1 MIKINKIDGVLL
13 RDMLQA
19 GTTMLENN
27 REKVDALNVFPVPDG
42 DTGTNMTLTIQSAL
56 KEINSKEF
64 VRADEAASAIA
75 KGALRGAR
83 GNSGVIL
90 SQLFRGFAKEL
101 KDLDSISPLQFAHA
115 LEKGSMTAYKAV
127 MKPKEGTILTVA
139 RVIAEEAIKQAEK
152 APDDYDALF
161 DCILSTGEDILAKT
175 QQMLPV
181 LKQAG
186 VVDSG
191 GTGLLYIY
199 IGYAA
204 ALRGE
209 QLPDSDI
216 ISTSSETIDS
226 FNDDHDAIEEIKY
239 AYCCNLSIGNFLESL
254 NNDNVDRLRR
264 RLNRIGDTV
273 FVEKDEDCIKILLH
287 TNDPGRV
294 LQYAMEIGE
303 ISNIKIINILEERR
317 QKEAQIPKELKKYG
331 MIAVSQ
337 GDGFSKFYKELS
349 VDKIVDGGQTMNP
362 SIEDLSKAIES
373 VNAENIFVF
382 PNNGNIIMAAEQAA
396 HLSDKNVLV
405 LHTKNV
411 AMGIAAAIAFQEN
424 TDPETNLKRMTE
436 ASDKVRTATITYAI
450 RDTVF
455 EDLEI
460 KKDDIIGLSNG
471 KVTNKGN
478 DISSVA
484 KELVKNIVT
493 NDDELISVYY
503 GKDVDQKAAEL
514 LTEELTKAYPQCDV
528 ELQYGGQ
535 PLYYYLI
542 SIE

>member
-13 RDMLQA
+13 RDMIIA
-19 GTTMLENN
+19 GTTMLQNN

-42 DTGTNMTLTIQSAL
+42 DTGTNMTLTIQSAT
-56 KEINSKEF
+56 KEINSKEL

-90 SQLFRGFAKEL
+90 SQLFRGFAKEI
-101 KDLDSISPLQFAHA
+101 KDVEAISPIQFANA
-115 LEKGSMTAYKAV
+115 LDRGAKTAYKAV

-161 DCILSTGEDILAKT
+161 DCILRTGEDILSKT
-175 QQMLPV
+175 QQMLPA

-209 QLPDSDI
+209 ELPDSSI
-216 ISTSSETIDS
+216 IATSSESIDD
-226 FNDDHDAIEEIKY
+226 FVDDHDSIEEIKF
-239 AYCCNLSIGNFLESL
+239 AYCCNFNIKNLYVSTNDES
-254 NNDNVDRLRR
+254 VDRLKR

-273 FVEKDEDCIKILLH
+273 FVDTEDEIVKVLVH
-287 TNDPGRV
+287 SNEPGKV
-294 LQYAMEIGE
+294 LQFALELGE
-303 ISNIKIINILEERR
+303 ISDIKIVNIIDERR
-317 QKEAQIPKELKKYG
+317 KKEIEKPIELKKYG
-331 MIAVSQ
+331 MVAVSQ
-337 GDGFSKFYKELS
+337 GDGFTKFYKELS

-373 VNAENIFVF
+373 VNAENVYVF

-396 HLSDKNVLV
+396 EISKKNVKV
-405 LHTKNV
+405 LRTKNV
-411 AMGIAAAIAFQEN
+411 AMGISAAIAFQEN
-424 TDPETNLKRMTE
+424 VDPETNFKRMTE
-436 ASDKVRTATITYAI
+436 AAEQVRTGMVTYAI

-455 EDLEI
+455 ENLEI
-460 KKDDIIGLSNG
+460 KKDDIIGLTNG
-471 KVTNKGN
+471 KVSKKGN
-478 DISSVA
+478 DISEVA
-484 KELVKNIVT
+484 KELMNEIVT
-493 NDDELISVYY
+493 EDDELISIYY
-503 GKDVDQKAAEL
+503 GSDVDEKSAQEL
-514 LTEELTKAYPQCDV
+514 SVVLGKEYSHCDV
-528 ELQYGGQ
+528 EVQYGGQ
-535 PLYYYLI
+535 PLYYYII
-542 SIE
+542 SVE